1 MYTLS
6 AQSVKYKL
14 RLWTVA
20 IGSSSALLRA
30 YHKTDRYRL
39 LRIILRA
46 PSGKHHSYHPVKKF
60 ISNQSSTYTG
70 GLCAS
75 KMNSKITTTLL
86 INVIFIVINLVN
98 ENQFFV
104 ASLERS
110 HAMGS
115 SCDQPI
121 TVEKW
126 GSVNGQNVEKYTL
139 KNKAGQE
146 VDIATYGATIT
157 SVRTPDK
164 QGNIADIVLGFDDIE
179 GYLSSSNPYFG
190 ATVGRVANR
199 IGNAQFTLNGKV
211 YHLAKNTGTDT
222 LHGGIKGWN
231 SKVWNA
237 TLVENNVL
245 VLSLLSEDGDEGF
258 PGATIATAKFWLTDD
273 GELHV
278 IMTVFTTK
286 PTPINLTNHS
296 YFNLAGHKS
305 NAKELYEHVVAINAD
320 RWTVT
325 NERSIP
331 TGEIRP
337 VENSIMDLR
346 NLTKLKDVINKVPGG
361 GYDYNFCLPE
371 TDSVNENKFVAKV
384 SHPASGRYL
393 EVHSNQPGV
402 QFYTANFLPAQG
414 STPIHGK
421 DGAEYFKHGAL
432 CLETQNYPD
441 AINHR
446 NFPNSVLQP
455 GETYRHFVTYKFG
468 VTK

>member
-1 MYTLS
+1 MYTLF

-70 GLCAS
+70 
-75 KMNSKITTTLL
+75 
-86 INVIFIVINLVN
+86 
-98 ENQFFV
+98 
-104 ASLERS
+104 S

-346 NLTKLKDVINKVPGG
+346 NSTKLKDVINKVPGG

-441 AINHR
+441 AINHG